1 MMPKVYYVHHS
12 CFIVEYSSCFMMFD
26 YFKHLPSKKEH
37 DFDFYDLINTILNSD
52 KSFYIFSSHSHGDHF
67 NKKIFDYNSPKTEY
81 ILSEDIIVE
90 KNLPN
95 IHYIGPDKTLNLND
109 ITINTFN
116 STDLGVS
123 FMINAENLLIFHAG
137 DLNWWAWS
145 DDTKAEAEYMENFY
159 KNTVEQIKAHNKT
172 IDISF
177 FPIDKRLEDNYAMG
191 GKYFIE
197 QLSPKV
203 FIPMHFGDAFD
214 ITEEFY
220 EENQKNYQNTEI
232 IKILN
237 NNSIIM

>member
-1 MMPKVYYVHHS
+1 M
-12 CFIVEYSSCFMMFD
+12 
-26 YFKHLPSKKEH
+26 
-37 DFDFYDLINTILNSD
+37 
-52 KSFYIFSSHSHGDHF
+52 
-67 NKKIFDYNSPKTEY
+67 
-81 ILSEDIIVE
+81 
-90 KNLPN
+90 PN